1 MDNPEF
7 VAIGKIMST
16 WGRDGK
22 LQIAVET
29 DFPERFS
36 PSSKVFIEQQP
47 MTIESVNWHRGR
59 AIVKLNAV
67 NSLEDA
73 EKLVGQL
80 LEIHHSQLYSLP
92 KGKYYQFQLIG
103 LAVVTTQG
111 ELLGEITDI
120 LNTGS
125 NDNYVVA
132 GANGDILIPAIG
144 DVVKSIDLD
153 KGQMLIE
160 PMDGLLNLNEK
171 ATG

>member
-1 MDNPEF
+1 MDLEF
-7 VAIGKIMST
+7 ITIGKILRT
-16 WGRDGK
+16 WGLDGK

-36 PSSKVFIEQQP
+36 PSSKVFIERNP
-47 MTIESVNWHRGR
+47 MTIESVNWHRGK

-73 EKLVGQL
+73 EKLAGQL
-80 LEIHHSQLYSLP
+80 MEIHHNQLHSLP
-92 KGKYYQFQLIG
+92 EGEYYQFQLIG
-103 LAVVTTQG
+103 LEVRTTQG
-111 ELLGEITDI
+111 QLLGNITDI
-120 LNTGS
+120 LGAPG

-132 GANGDILIPAIG
+132 GAKGDILIPAIG

-160 PMDGLLNLNEK
+160 PIDGLLNLNEK
-171 ATG
+171 ATR